1 MCRFTKNIR
10 VDNLSP
16 NFWSRRRRSRKVHLV
31 KQVVL
36 AETQCR
42 SCFSQCQGLNDH
54 HESESESYDTSKSK
68 SVSGKDS
75 MLKLLLS
82 VSFPLGCLK
91 NNFYGNDPWDISV
104 RAFCDWGDVNW
115 EMKVNL
121 KLQMLSYCHKFHK
134 MTQILRIFRIFKF
147 HLPHPLQ

>member
-1 MCRFTKNIR
+1 M
-10 VDNLSP
+10 
-16 NFWSRRRRSRKVHLV
+16 HLV

-42 SCFSQCQGLNDH
+42 SCFSQCRGLNDH

-91 NNFYGNDPWDISV
+91 NHFYGNDPRDVSV
-104 RAFCDWGDVNW
+104 RAFCDVGR
-115 EMKVNL
+115 
-121 KLQMLSYCHKFHK
+121 C
-134 MTQILRIFRIFKF
+134 
-147 HLPHPLQ
+147 